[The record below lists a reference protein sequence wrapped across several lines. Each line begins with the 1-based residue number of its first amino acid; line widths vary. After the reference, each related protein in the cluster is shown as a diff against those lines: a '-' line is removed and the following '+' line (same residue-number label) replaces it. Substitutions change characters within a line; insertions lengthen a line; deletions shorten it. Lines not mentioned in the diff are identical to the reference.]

1 MPSLFSIDGRVT
13 LVTRSSGRHGRRW
26 QGPFAKLGR
35 WSPWGLPKKASATA
49 FLSSFFSVLCC
60 ASQRGRTQRRTLGQ
74 REAVLVIF
82 QLLGP

>member
-13 LVTRSSGRHGRRW
+13 LVTRSNGRHGRRW
-26 QGPFAKLGR
+26 RGPFAKLGQP
-35 WSPWGLPKKASATA
+35 PWGLPKKASATA
-49 FLSSFFSVLCC
+49 NLSRFFSVLCC